1 MAVNSGGNRGGSL
14 LDLSTRE
21 IVIAGVIG
29 GVALFLGA
37 TRLGFIPVPIPFIG
51 NATIMHIPAI
61 VGGALEGP
69 VVGALAGL
77 IFGIFSFLYADVPI
91 FKDPII
97 AILPRVLI
105 GVVAWAVFVGLRRW
119 SVDLASVAAGLLGS
133 LTNSAGVLGLGL
145 VLPLGDKLPDAR
157 PGRGQHPAGHRR
169 GRTRGGRHGRPGKGR
184 DAHPQRTGD
193 GARDRVRRRAP
204 LLVRGA
210 RRDDRARE
218 RLVHLQDGR
227 GRRGARAQGSE
238 PEDRARAARRHH
250 RPQRLGQE
258 HARQAAHGR
267 SVSDG
272 GDNPYRRRARGQG
285 APVGRSAQG
294 LRRLPGPRRPAR
306 DEPRGRRRGLRPRE
320 SGATAR

>member
-1 MAVNSGGNRGGSL
+1 MAVNSGGNGGGSL

-133 LTNSAGVLGLGL
+133 LTNAAGVLLLGL
-145 VLPLGDKLPDAR
+145 VLPLGEQSYLT
-157 PGRGQHPAGHRR
+157 PALV
-169 GRTRGGRHGRPGKGR
+169 
-184 DAHPQRTGD
+184 AASIPQVIAEAILAAVVT
-193 GARDRVRRRAP
+193 VV
-204 LLVRGA
+204 LVRGVM
-210 RRDDRARE
+210 
-218 RLVHLQDGR
+218 LVRSGQTT
-227 GRRGARAQGSE
+227 
-238 PEDRARAARRHH
+238 AA
-250 RPQRLGQE
+250 
-258 HARQAAHGR
+258 
-267 SVSDG
+267 
-272 GDNPYRRRARGQG
+272 
-285 APVGRSAQG
+285 
-294 LRRLPGPRRPAR
+294 
-306 DEPRGRRRGLRPRE
+306 E
-320 SGATAR
+320 SGSDEERRY